1 MDVVWIGFLS
11 AATIAVLLVMWM
23 YLSTK
28 QKTYSTDTISTQS
41 SSTPTTTKPYLK
53 YLVPGLLLLVLVIIF
68 VPPLF
73 DDAPEG
79 PQKDKVVDTE
89 PSVTNGN
96 EDTGA
101 IEGQDENSD
110 QAPSSETEPTLSV
123 SEDILD
129 KFGSS
134 TDLIIVVGLV
144 IALIWALWAIFFK
157 KKSVQNQSQNQN
169 QNQDQVKT
177 GSNGFAVTI
186 LIITAT
192 ILVAFHFFPEE
203 VKSLF
208 EKDKQSEILKFFL
221 DTWLAIKESLGEDL
235 IKVLVWV
242 TALLITILVWALN
255 RSWVTGLVMGVTFLF
270 TVFMTTFAL
279 DKDQTEIQEKSK
291 EVKVDLRRIKP
302 GVPKRKKGGVF
313 DTFVVYL
320 PTPPAKSSYDPSPR
334 MSYRVCGKIVGPEA
348 LLNFIDFPLFHMEFE
363 EKNLGVEQR
372 MITTDAVK
380 DYIGKQSTIEAM
392 GGFQVN
398 ELEFEFETRLE
409 EYGSPFTCRNVR
421 YTL

>member
-1 MDVVWIGFLS
+1 MADTIPILVGILIFGAIIFALRPYFMDDKDNEDVSIKNSVSGTKLSDNSWNIKNILLPLVIGLVIVISYFYFDELK
-11 AATIAVLLVMWM
+11 ATIQSTNENILNK
-23 YLSTK
+23 LSL
-28 QKTYSTDTISTQS
+28 
-41 SSTPTTTKPYLK
+41 P
-53 YLVPGLLLLVLVIIF
+53 
-68 VPPLF
+68 
-73 DDAPEG
+73 
-79 PQKDKVVDTE
+79 
-89 PSVTNGN
+89 
-96 EDTGA
+96 
-101 IEGQDENSD
+101 
-110 QAPSSETEPTLSV
+110 
-123 SEDILD
+123 
-129 KFGSS
+129 
-134 TDLIIVVGLV
+134 TDLIMIGLV
-144 IALIWALWAIFFK
+144 TALIWALWATFFK

-279 DKDQTEIQEKSK
+279 DKDQTEIQEKSE

-302 GVPKRKKGGVF
+302 EVPIRIKGGVF
-313 DTFVVYL
+313 DTFVLQL
-320 PTPPAKSSYDPSPR
+320 PVPPAHSSYDHNPR

-348 LLNFIDFPLFHMEFE
+348 LLNFADFPLFHMEFE
-363 EKNLGVEQR
+363 EKNLGRIQR
-372 MITTDAVK
+372 MMTTDAVK

-398 ELEFEFETRLE
+398 ELELEFETRFE
-409 EYGSPFTCRNVR
+409 VYGSPFTCRNVR